1 MKKKIIFFLVLTL
14 VMSLFVSCREPDE
27 ADPDDNTPDVI
38 DPVPEKPDL
47 DKNVIWAPGA
57 AVNVI
62 VEDGLDFKANDLA
75 DKIQAI
81 TGVTVKFGTASELDG
96 VKCDREI
103 VIGNTR
109 KSISQRALQEL
120 EKFNTSDEYYGYII
134 YAYNGSLGV
143 VYSHDYAFEDAME
156 YFSTELLTKETLK
169 FDNGIVKEDAF
180 FLKDKI
186 AEIRDENRNEG
197 LDKLVT
203 ILGEETVKELKNLYG
218 LYTEDLYIWMANLY
232 DPAIGG
238 FYFSN
243 SGRNTEGFLP
253 DLESTIQVL
262 RALEDGG
269 MFENYGHDY
278 GNALPE
284 EMKAKIVEFIKSL
297 QSPDDGAFYHPQ
309 WGTTIID
316 ARRSRDMEWA
326 TSMLKVFGEKPYW
339 NIPNGTLGEYGA
351 PGTPIPTASVTM
363 PLIKNTAN
371 AVSKVVL
378 TADSTIVLPNY
389 LKSLD
394 AWAKYIDGL
403 KVTADPYT
411 AGNTLASMHGMIT
424 VAGKEYEDYL
434 IDYLNKTQNAELG
447 IWSDKGILD
456 FETANGLM
464 KIGMIYVYFGR
475 TIPNAENALKS
486 SMDIIMMPD
495 DYHICCVYNPWTVID
510 FLLDSIK
517 NAEGEDR
524 AEELRA
530 TVRARA
536 AELIKE
542 TRNKIA
548 KYAVGDG
555 GFHYHIDGPT
565 HYSQKAY
572 VACSPVPES
581 DMNASTIMSANVT
594 DCIAAALGI
603 PYVQLWYNE
612 DCEYFLDI
620 VNNLQP
626 VIKDE
631 MKDPEPVTFDEFTV
645 ADGEQKFGIEYL
657 PSSNSTVIVPEVAAG
672 ILGGDGNSKY
682 YGTAVVPD
690 PQPSSANDQAYKV
703 NQNTYEDGQDYA
715 TNPLVTIF
723 SMENAA
729 TIGNCYIVD
738 TDMMITKGMNV
749 VMQLFYYD
757 SATNR
762 GPSFSLNLR
771 GYNQGDQSFI
781 KFDDNYAGPDGEKN
795 SNITDGIPFDKWFN
809 LRIEMYK
816 IYSTSETTGDT
827 TLEIKAKLYID
838 GKYVGES
845 EASDVNAVTGKVNER
860 GVGAVGFMTYR
871 YTDAEFYL
879 DNVYVAKSAKEYYKE
894 TIPLDPDVII
904 PETTGERGTGVYY
917 NDTSMTGK
925 RFNFSLSRGES
936 EFFSVKEDAD
946 GNKKWGTTTAGKI
959 SLTQQ
964 PDNSVYFFRT
974 NDTDAEFYA
983 CFAGDNITGDKKNN
997 QAFIFEQDIV
1007 FTGLEKKAQKD
1018 VYRFEVNA
1026 GPAFGYGFTVNF
1038 STDEN
1043 GNVIFDGEKYH
1054 VADGFVG
1061 IKQDEWTNLRFEVYG
1076 DTADDMKIKV
1086 YVNGKYATTL
1096 IPNTF
1101 YKTDY
1106 STKIRYWVCAP
1117 TTDRHGIM
1125 LDNLFIC
1132 RVVKAYV
1139 DEMPGD
1145 TPDTPS
1151 TDGSLGNGSDMDG
1164 DGWIK

>member
-1 MKKKIIFFLVLTL
+1 MKKKIIFFLVLTIAMML
-14 VMSLFVSCREPDE
+14 LASCK
-27 ADPDDNTPDVI
+27 DPTGGSTGGGGTGT
-38 DPVPEKPDL
+38 KPTFDS
-47 DKNVIWAPGA
+47 DVIWAPGA
-57 AVNVI
+57 DVNI
-62 VEDGLDFKANDLA
+62 VLEDGLDYPVKTLA
-75 DKIQAI
+75 DSIKNK
-81 TGVTVKFGTASELDG
+81 TGVALKYGYFSDLTNE
-96 VKCDREI
+96 KCDREI

-109 KSISQRALQEL
+109 KAISQRALQEL
-120 EKFNTSDEYYGYII
+120 EKFNTGDEYYGYII
-134 YAYNGSLGV
+134 YAYNGSLAV
-143 VYSHDYAFEDAME
+143 VWSHDYAFEDAME
-156 YFSTELLTKETLK
+156 YFTTELLKIETLK
-169 FDNGIVKEDAF
+169 LANGVVKEEAF

-186 AEIRDENRNEG
+186 ADKREENRSEG
-197 LDKLVT
+197 FDKLVST
-203 ILGEETVKELKNLYG
+203 LGEEAVKELKNLYG

-253 DLESTIQVL
+253 DLESTVQVL
-262 RALEDGG
+262 RALEEGG

-278 GNALPE
+278 GKAISV

-297 QSPDDGAFYHPQ
+297 QSPVDGAFYHPQ

-339 NIPNGTLGEYGA
+339 NIPNGTLGEYGV

-378 TADSTIVLPNY
+378 TADAEVVLPTY
-389 LKSLD
+389 LQSLD

-411 AGNTLASMHGMIT
+411 AGNTLASQHGMIT

-447 IWSDKGILD
+447 IWADDGVLD

-475 TIPNAENALKS
+475 TIPNAENAIKS
-486 SMDIIMMPD
+486 SLDIIMMPD

-524 AEELRA
+524 AEQIRA

-581 DMNASTIMSANVT
+581 DVNASTIMSTNVT
-594 DCIAAALGI
+594 YCIAAALGV

-612 DCEYFLDI
+612 DCEYFLDV

-631 MKDPEPVTFDEFTV
+631 MKDPEPVTFDGFTS

-657 PSSNSTVIVPEVAAG
+657 PSSNATVVVPEIPAG
-672 ILGGDGNSKY
+672 ILGDDGNSKY
-682 YGTAVVPD
+682 YGSAVVQNPD
-690 PQPSSANDQAYKV
+690 PDAKPGDLVYKV
-703 NQNTYEDGQDYA
+703 NQNTYDDGQDYA
-715 TNPLVTIF
+715 TNPLTTIF
-723 SMENAA
+723 TMTNAA
-729 TIGNCYIVD
+729 SIGNCYILD
-738 TDMMITKGMNV
+738 TDMMITKGQNV
-749 VMQLFYYD
+749 VMQLFYYND
-757 SATNR
+757 AVNR
-762 GPSFSLNLR
+762 GASFSLNIR
-771 GYNQGDQSFI
+771 GYTQGGQSYI
-781 KFDDNYAGPDGEKN
+781 KFDDNFAGPDGEKN
-795 SNITDGIPFDKWFN
+795 SNITDGIPFNKWFN

-816 IYSTSETTGDT
+816 IYSTGEGAGETELT
-827 TLEIKAKLYID
+827 IKAKMYIND
-838 GKYVGES
+838 VYVGES
-845 EASDVNAVTGKVNER
+845 EASDVNAITGKINER
-860 GVGAVGFMTYR
+860 GVSAVGFMTYR

-879 DNVYVAKSAKEYYKE
+879 DNILVRKSAKEYTKE

-917 NDTSMTGK
+917 NDETMTSGK
-925 RFNFSLSRGES
+925 RYNFTLTRGES

-946 GNKKWGTTTAGKI
+946 GNKTWGTTTAGKI

-964 PDNSVYFFRT
+964 EDQSVYFFRV
-974 NDTDAEFYA
+974 NDSDKEFYA
-983 CFAGDNITGDKKNN
+983 CYAGNNITGDKKNN

-1018 VYRFEVNA
+1018 VYKFEVNA
-1026 GPAFGYGFTVNF
+1026 GPAFGYGFTLNF

-1043 GNVIFDGEKYH
+1043 GNIIFDTEVLHTAKNF
-1054 VADGFVG
+1054 AG

-1076 DTADDMKIKV
+1076 ETADDMKIKV
-1086 YVNGKYATTL
+1086 YVNNEYAAT
-1096 IPNTF
+1096 IKANTF

-1106 STKIRYWVCAP
+1106 STKIRYWICNP
-1117 TTDRHGIM
+1117 ITDRHGIM
-1125 LDNLFIC
+1125 LDNLFIS

-1139 DEMPGD
+1139 EESTEDIPDVPG
-1145 TPDTPS
+1145 TPS
-1151 TDGSLGNGSDMDG
+1151 TDGTLGNGSDTDG
-1164 DGWIK
+1164 GGWL